1 MLGCQSLE
9 SELISLDPEIDR
21 TCRVNKPV
29 TMEPERTIDAP
40 KQLREYFTPS
50 QYTYSPCIQMPPVES
65 SQYEIKSSTIQM
77 LPSFYGLT
85 NEDPYKHL
93 DEFLEICSTVKIQ
106 HFSDDALRLKLFPFS
121 LKDRAKYWLN
131 SIDTITI
138 STWDQLQREFLK
150 KYFPIGKTNQI
161 RKAITSFS
169 QSDGEMFHETLERL
183 KNLTRKC
190 PHHAIPKW
198 QLVQCFYDGLS
209 ERHRQ
214 MVDASCGGTFML
226 KNEHE
231 AWQLFETL
239 SENSLH
245 HMSAAQRDSPNA
257 PKRGGIYEVGHA
269 IDVYSKVDELS

>member
-1 MLGCQSLE
+1 MLGRRSLD
-9 SELISLDPEIDR
+9 SELIPLDPEINR

-29 TMEPERTIDAP
+29 TMEPERIIDVP

-50 QYTYSPCIQMPPVES
+50 QYTYSPCIQMPPVEA

-169 QSDGEMFHETLERL
+169 QADGEMFHETLERL
-183 KNLTRKC
+183 KDLTRKC
-190 PHHAIPKW
+190 PHHAIPK
-198 QLVQCFYDGLS
+198 
-209 ERHRQ
+209 
-214 MVDASCGGTFML
+214 
-226 KNEHE
+226 
-231 AWQLFETL
+231 
-239 SENSLH
+239 
-245 HMSAAQRDSPNA
+245 
-257 PKRGGIYEVGHA
+257 
-269 IDVYSKVDELS
+269 

>member
-1 MLGCQSLE
+1 
-9 SELISLDPEIDR
+9 
-21 TCRVNKPV
+21 
-29 TMEPERTIDAP
+29 
-40 KQLREYFTPS
+40 
-50 QYTYSPCIQMPPVES
+50 
-65 SQYEIKSSTIQM
+65 M

-85 NEDPYKHL
+85 NEDPYRHL

-138 STWDQLQREFLK
+138 STWEQLQREFLK

-169 QSDGEMFHETLERL
+169 QADGEMFHETLERL
-183 KNLTRKC
+183 KDLTRKC

-226 KNEHE
+226 KKWTWGM
-231 AWQLFETL
+231 AALWDPKWKLPAPYVCCSKRL
-239 SENSLH
+239 SQCTQEGWHLWSRSCYRCL
-245 HMSAAQRDSPNA
+245 
-257 PKRGGIYEVGHA
+257 
-269 IDVYSKVDELS
+269 